1 MNTKANPFLVAP
13 IHSSS
18 MVVVRASTLPEFATF
33 PLLKINLSL
42 ASPSSGNNNINV
54 FTFFG
59 TKLGQM
65 GMFDLFVYHERMIS
79 FYIFIKRIG
88 FSLVEMDFSS
98 THWLDLLWLC
108 LFVGL
113 KCAML
118 H

>member
-1 MNTKANPFLVAP
+1 MNTKTNPFLVAP

-18 MVVVRASTLPEFATF
+18 MVVVRAFTLPEFATF

-42 ASPSSGNNNINV
+42 ASPSSGNKNINV

-59 TKLGQM
+59 KTKTKPGQM

-88 FSLVEMDFSS
+88 FSLVEKDF
-98 THWLDLLWLC
+98 
-108 LFVGL
+108 
-113 KCAML
+113 
-118 H
+118 